1 MRVRALQLDVDMSQS
16 FDARVKA
23 TADLVRTSAVR
34 GGVRADLVVL
44 PELWPNGG
52 FTYDVWEPTAQPL
65 DGPLVTEFADLA
77 REIGAYLHL
86 GSMVERRP
94 DGGLSNTSVLLGP
107 DGTTLATYRKMH
119 LFGFSEGEPRLMTAG
134 DEIVVADTAF
144 GRVGLATCYDLRFPE
159 MFRRLTDAGA
169 SIVVVPA
176 AWPAPRVGHWTVL
189 AQARAIENQVVVI
202 AVNTA
207 GTQGGKTMGG
217 HSLVVDARGAVLAEA
232 GAGPD
237 LLDVEVDVSDVG
249 AWREQF
255 PVLPDRRLP

>member
-1 MRVRALQLDVDMSQS
+1 MRVHVIQLSVDLSEPIADRVSRTAALVAAQ
-16 FDARVKA
+16 RG
-23 TADLVRTSAVR
+23 ADLI
-34 GGVRADLVVL
+34 VL
-44 PELWPNGG
+44 PELWVQGG
-52 FTYDVWEPTAQPL
+52 FAFGDFEATAEPL
-65 DGPLVTEFADLA
+65 DGTTVASLAEAARAADA
-77 REIGAYLHL
+77 WLHG
-86 GSMVERRP
+86 GSLVERAA
-94 DGGLSNTSVLLGP
+94 DGLYNTSVLLRP
-107 DGTTLATYRKMH
+107 DGTLATVYRKRH
-119 LFGFSEGEPRLMTAG
+119 LFGFAGGETTVLRAGADLVTA
-134 DEIVVADTAF
+134 EIAGVTM
-144 GRVGLATCYDLRFPE
+144 GLATCYDLRFPE